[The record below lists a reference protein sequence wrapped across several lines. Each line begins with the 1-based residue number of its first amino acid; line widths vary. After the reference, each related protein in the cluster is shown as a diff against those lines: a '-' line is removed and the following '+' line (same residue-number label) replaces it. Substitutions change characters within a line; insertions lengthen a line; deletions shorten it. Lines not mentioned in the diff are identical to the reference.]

1 MLRRTLFALVP
12 ALLLVFWAGSAQAII
27 RPQKG
32 MAGVRLDMT
41 QAQMRTVLGNPTTVK
56 QGVNDFG
63 AYTQFLYPRKITVTF
78 QGNQH
83 VTGIST
89 KGRTERTARGV
100 GVGSTENDVESKV
113 THARC
118 DTIAGVRTCHVGQF
132 EPGRR
137 VTVFLMSKRGHVST
151 VTVGFVVD

>member
-1 MLRRTLFALVP
+1 VLRRILCAFAGAVALLACAVP
-12 ALLLVFWAGSAQAII
+12 AQALI

-41 QAQMRTVLGNPTTVK
+41 QAQMKAVLGEPLSAK

-63 AYTQFLYPRKITVTF
+63 AYTQFVYARKVTVTF

-100 GVGSTENDVESKV
+100 GVGSTENDVQSKV
-113 THARC
+113 THSRC
-118 DTIAGVRTCHVGQF
+118 DTIAAVRTCHVGRF